1 MIPILRREMVTEKQ
15 WFSDEEMIDII
26 AVCQGMPGVI
36 AINMATYVGFK
47 RRGLLGSLVATVGVV
62 IPSYVIIL
70 IIARFMEAFQS
81 NLYIAGAL
89 GGLRAAALGMVL
101 LAVWQ
106 VGSSVIKSK
115 RIAAAAVLSFLLLV
129 AVKVSVV
136 YVILAYLLVGAI
148 YAYVIDRREGR
159 LPGGENSEK
168 GDGEEGE
175 Q

>member
-1 MIPILRREMVTEKQ
+1 MIPILRREMVSGKE

-62 IPSYVIIL
+62 LPSYVIIL
-70 IIARFMEAFQS
+70 VIARFMEAFQS

-89 GGLRAAALGMVL
+89 SGLRAAALGMVL

-129 AVKVSVV
+129 AVKVDVA
-136 YVILAYLLVGAI
+136 YVILAYLLAGAI
-148 YAYVIDRREGR
+148 YAYVKDRSEGR
-159 LPGGENSEK
+159 LQGGVSEK
-168 GDGEEGE
+168 DDGEEGE
-175 Q
+175 S

>member
-1 MIPILRREMVTEKQ
+1 MIPILRQEMVTEKK

-62 IPSYVIIL
+62 LPSYVIIL
-70 IIARFMEAFQS
+70 IIAQFMEAFQS
-81 NLYIAGAL
+81 NPYIAGTL

-106 VGSSVIKSK
+106 VGSTTIKSK

-129 AVKVSVV
+129 AVKVDVV
-136 YVILAYLLVGAI
+136 YVILTYLIVGAL
-148 YAYVIDRREGR
+148 YAYAVDRREGR
-159 LPGGENSEK
+159 LGGGESEEK
-168 GDGEEGE
+168 DREEGE
-175 Q
+175 R